1 VKAPGPRWIP
11 ALILLLVPLP
21 AAGAFASPLAAEA
34 TATAIPGTG
43 TATAAV
49 ANPSAGLLTLSRTD
63 RTLPISG
70 DPIWEL
76 HLALPGQKL
85 RSYEAVVGRKD
96 RQNADRERLGGRAP
110 LPKGRYR
117 ITDIG
122 PLTPE
127 DPPELGRLL
136 WIGLEPQFRT
146 KRKGFG
152 IHHDPSAGSGRRSG
166 TNGCI
171 GLIHGNDLLVLG
183 DLLAR
188 SGTRELEVQN

>member
-1 VKAPGPRWIP
+1 MPLPLGAAGIAKVIP
-11 ALILLLVPLP
+11 AP
-21 AAGAFASPLAAEA
+21 APAPAPR
-34 TATAIPGTG
+34 TATAGAIT
-43 TATAAV
+43 TATPAV
-49 ANPSAGLLTLSRTD
+49 KPTTPEAKNPTAGLLSLTRTN

-76 HLALPGQKL
+76 QLALPGQKL
-85 RSYEAVVGRKD
+85 RSYEAVVGRRD
-96 RQNADRERLGGRAP
+96 RQSADRERLGGRAP

-117 ITDIG
+117 ITDIE
-122 PLTPE
+122 PVTPE

-136 WIGLEPQFRT
+136 WIGLEPQFDT

-183 DLLAR
+183 DLLAL
-188 SGTRELEVQN
+188 SGTRALQVLD